1 MRPQYFGDC
10 PNKYQ
15 DYWHLTGDHLGQ
27 PAETRWKVVAA
38 KCSDGMGPFQVAP
51 PEVLLHYIMPNY
63 SGSTSTTG
71 ARPVTPALACQ
82 PTRL

>member
-38 KCSDGMGPFQVAP
+38 KCSDGMGPFQWFHQYYRCPAS
-51 PEVLLHYIMPNY
+51 NSC
-63 SGSTSTTG
+63 SGLSRHNTIY
-71 ARPVTPALACQ
+71 
-82 PTRL
+82 